1 MISFFPA
8 SIQSIPL
15 DIPKIAVDDVNRWRD
30 LYMSA
35 RRPLTK
41 TGINHNGFDGAWVG
55 MDIYRGPNYDASKD
69 IYTSPY
75 VDCSELF
82 PKMIKTILDHIPM
95 DINCVRCATSVLPF
109 IPHHDYSTPILS
121 CRTLLTD
128 QNTKPNFFYIN
139 SKNEKVFQ
147 RMPTET
153 NTWMYDDSEMMHG
166 SDKKPNLFKALL
178 MYYGKPNPAKVTE
191 LAIRSMA
198 RFSEYV
204 IKVD

>member
-8 SIQSIPL
+8 GIQSIPL
-15 DIPKIAVDDVNRWRD
+15 DIPRIAVDNAERWKD
-30 LYMSA
+30 LYMS
-35 RRPLTK
+35 RRQPLTK

-55 MDIYRGPNYDASKD
+55 MDIYRGPNYDLSKD

-82 PKMIKTILDHIPM
+82 PNMIKTILEHIPM

-121 CRTLLTD
+121 CRTLLID
-128 QNTKPNFFYIN
+128 QHPEPNFFYVN
-139 SKNEKVFQ
+139 SNGEKVFQ
-147 RMPTET
+147 TMPQET

-166 SDKKPNLFKALL
+166 SDKKPNLFKVLL
-178 MYYGKPNPAKVTE
+178 MYYGKPIPAKVTA
-191 LAIRSMA
+191 LANRSMA
-198 RFSEYV
+198 KFSEFV
-204 IKVD
+204 IKVS